1 MKLRCNV
8 VESSYEREVRE
19 GKVNWFK
26 LYKLF
31 CICFAHM
38 KILSNK
44 NVVDFRGFQ
53 TVKLIMHAL
62 LYRFF
67 STTSVDDFIF

>member
-1 MKLRCNV
+1 MV
-8 VESSYEREVRE
+8 REVRE
-19 GKVNWFK
+19 GKVDWFK

-44 NVVDFRGFQ
+44 KVVDFRGFQ
-53 TVKLIMHAL
+53 TEKK
-62 LYRFF
+62 
-67 STTSVDDFIF
+67 